1 LQQQPYEHR
10 RCLPIAKI
18 KSAKM
23 SSGKMN
29 AVIEDMQRNDWKDVR
44 AIYGEGLATGLAA
57 FTLTP
62 PKWPEWNR
70 DHLPFGRFVA
80 RNDTGGVVGW
90 AALSLVPDT

>member
-1 LQQQPYEHR
+1 
-10 RCLPIAKI
+10 
-18 KSAKM
+18 
-23 SSGKMN
+23 MN
-29 AVIEDMQRNDWKDVR
+29 AMIENMQRNDWKDVR

-70 DHLPFGRFVA
+70 DHLAFGRLVA
-80 RNDTGGVVGW
+80 RDDAGGVVGW